1 MGALSKS
8 ADLVYTLRF
17 LRLLTTPW
25 EETNA
30 FKLGLIDDK
39 GDKIKK
45 PYTEK
50 EKSAYNT
57 FHRLVFNIK
66 KLINKVPGG
75 KSKIASYASAL
86 FLIKE
91 KLNLSDKSLEKILRE
106 GEVELLDIMAESTQW
121 FCTQDGMLSPGIYK
135 LEVTDKMINSTCEEF
150 GKKFDK
156 IRVEQDCY
164 PVTNLFGLDVYET
177 IHVGTGQKIYV
188 TAGEL
193 IK

>member
-1 MGALSKS
+1 MGALTKAS
-8 ADLVYTLRF
+8 DTVYTLRF
-17 LRLLTTPW
+17 LTLLTTPW

-30 FKLGLIDDK
+30 FKMGLIDDK

-45 PYTEK
+45 PFTEK
-50 EKSAYNT
+50 EKSAYNM

-86 FLIKE
+86 YLIKE

-106 GEVELLDIMAESTQW
+106 GEVEMLDLLGESTQW

-135 LEVTDKMINSTCEEF
+135 LDTSDKMVNTTCEEF
-150 GKKFDK
+150 GKKLDK
-156 IRVEQDCY
+156 IRVDNDCY
-164 PVTNLFGLDVYET
+164 PVTNLFGLDIYET
-177 IHVGTGQKIYV
+177 THVGTGQKMYV

-193 IK
+193 SK

>member
-177 IHVGTGQKIYV
+177 THVGTGQKIYV